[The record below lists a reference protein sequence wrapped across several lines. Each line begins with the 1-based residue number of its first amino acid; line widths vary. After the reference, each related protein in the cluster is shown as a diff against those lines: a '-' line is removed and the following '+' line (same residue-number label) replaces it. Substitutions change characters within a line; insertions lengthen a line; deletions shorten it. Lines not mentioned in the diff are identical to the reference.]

1 VDLPDVNAREK
12 TKKGLMEA
20 LRIDAQKMLA
30 TEIFFEPNLLRTAI

>member
-20 LRIDAQKMLA
+20 LRIDAPKMLA